1 LPDLSGKGG
10 SKTVAVLHER
20 CAGLDIS
27 KKDAKACV
35 RTPSTKRRGP
45 SRPRPHEN
53 QLVTVGNDR
62 SVQIWDAVAGQ
73 GRAIVHGHG
82 RRVNTVI
89 GMARFA
95 PGGLDPY
102 LPEALRLPLD
112 SIL

>member
-1 LPDLSGKGG
+1 VLQQPTAHRG
-10 SKTVAVLHER
+10 SAW
-20 CAGLDIS
+20 
-27 KKDAKACV
+27 ACHFW
-35 RTPSTKRRGP
+35 
-45 SRPRPHEN
+45 PHEN
-53 QLVTVGNDR
+53 QLVTVGSDR
-62 SVQIWDAVAGQ
+62 SVQIWDAVAGQGRAGQ